1 MNSNSNKEKNK
12 TMTKQILLGA
22 HMSIAGNFYK
32 AIERG
37 ESIDCTAMQIF
48 TKSGRSW
55 ASKKIDPEE
64 AATFKKR
71 LKDSPISS
79 VITHA
84 SYLINLGSAKA
95 DIAKKSIHAL
105 TDELN
110 RCHQL
115 GIDYIVLHPGAHL
128 GAGEQEGIAQVAKHL
143 DQAIAQSEGNTK
155 VLLET
160 MAGQGTT
167 LGTTFE
173 QLKTIRNLCVE
184 KRRVGVCLDTCHV
197 FAAGYDLTS
206 VAGYEKMMH
215 EFDEILGLNLLHAIH
230 LNDSKTPRGS
240 KVDRHAPLGEGH
252 IAMSVFERIV
262 NDHRLAD
269 IPKILETP
277 TDDEMKLYAKE
288 IKLLRS
294 L

>member
-1 MNSNSNKEKNK
+1 
-12 TMTKQILLGA
+12 
-22 HMSIAGNFYK
+22 MSIAGHFYK

-37 ESIDCTAMQIF
+37 ESIDCTAIQIF

-55 ASKKIDPEE
+55 ASKKITDEE
-64 AATFKKR
+64 SNTFKER
-71 LKDSPISS
+71 LKNSPIKS

-84 SYLINLGSAKA
+84 SYLINLGSSKT

-128 GAGEQEGIAQVAKHL
+128 GEGEDVGIAQIAKHL
-143 DQAIAQSEGNTK
+143 DQAISQSDGNTK

-173 QLKTIRNLCVE
+173 QLKKIRSLCDE
-184 KRRVGVCLDTCHV
+184 KKRVGVCLDTCHI
-197 FAAGYDLTS
+197 FAAGYDLS
-206 VAGYEKMMH
+206 SEKAYEKVIQQ
-215 EFDEILGLNLLHAIH
+215 FDDILGLNLLHAIH
-230 LNDSKTPRGS
+230 LNDSKTPCNSR
-240 KVDRHAPLGEGH
+240 VDRHAPIGEGH
-252 IAMSVFERIV
+252 IPLEVFKKIM
-262 NDHRLAD
+262 NDKRLAD
-269 IPKILETP
+269 VPKILETP
-277 TDDEMKLYAKE
+277 TDQDMKLYAKE
-288 IKLLRS
+288 IKLLRG